1 MKDNS
6 QTFEM
11 DDPICIR
18 GEITPERAG
27 EIIDR
32 MNGLLKAERQSAKKA
47 AIKAIL
53 IDPFEM
59 TVSEVDYGGEM
70 ADIYRLIDADLF
82 TVAGFGE
89 DGDGVYVDDEGLF
102 KATQRFFK
110 LDGYPQPLA
119 GKGLIL
125 GSNDGGESVA
135 PVTTLES
142 VRASIRWV
150 QPLSQHLWID
160 SDSGALLT
168 TKELCTF

>member
-1 MKDNS
+1 MHNTNPS
-6 QTFEM
+6 QTSNNINATARDAVNPDLHE
-11 DDPICIR
+11 
-18 GEITPERAG
+18 TSTAT
-27 EIIDR
+27 
-32 MNGLLKAERQSAKKA
+32 AKIS
-47 AIKAIL
+47 IKAIL

-59 TVSEVDYGGEM
+59 TVSEVGYGGEM
-70 ADIYRLIDADLF
+70 ADIYRLVDADLF

-119 GKGLIL
+119 GKGLVL
-125 GSNDGGESVA
+125 GSNDGGESVV
-135 PVTTLES
+135 PVTTVEA
-142 VRASIRWV
+142 VRAAVRWV

-168 TKELCTF
+168 TKELCTY

>member
-1 MKDNS
+1 LALGAGGFSSASSNNIYATARDAVNPDLHES
-6 QTFEM
+6 QTATAK
-11 DDPICIR
+11 
-18 GEITPERAG
+18 TP
-27 EIIDR
+27 
-32 MNGLLKAERQSAKKA
+32 
-47 AIKAIL
+47 IKAIL

-59 TVSEVDYGGEM
+59 TVSEVGYGGEM
-70 ADIYRLIDADLF
+70 VDIYRLIDADLF

-119 GKGLIL
+119 GKGLVL

-135 PVTTLES
+135 PVTTLEA

-160 SDSGALLT
+160 SVSGALLT
-168 TKELCTF
+168 TKELCTY

>member
-1 MKDNS
+1 MHNTNPS
-6 QTFEM
+6 QTSNNIYATARDAVNPDLHESQTATAK
-11 DDPICIR
+11 
-18 GEITPERAG
+18 TP
-27 EIIDR
+27 
-32 MNGLLKAERQSAKKA
+32 
-47 AIKAIL
+47 IKAIL

-59 TVSEVDYGGEM
+59 TVSEVDYGGEL

-89 DGDGVYVDDEGLF
+89 DGDGVYVDDEGLS

-119 GKGLIL
+119 GKGLVL

-135 PVTTLES
+135 PVTTLEA
-142 VRASIRWV
+142 VRAAVRWV

>member
-1 MKDNS
+1 MQDNS
-6 QTFEM
+6 QNFAM

-32 MNGLLKAERQSAKKA
+32 MNQLMAQERHSVQKPAVM
-47 AIKAIL
+47 AIL

-59 TVSEVDYGGEM
+59 TVTEVAYGGEL

-89 DGDGVYVDDEGLF
+89 AGDGVYVDDEGLF

-119 GKGLIL
+119 GKGLVL

-135 PVTTLES
+135 PVTTLEAI
-142 VRASIRWV
+142 RAAVRWV

-160 SDSGALLT
+160 NDSGALLT
-168 TKELCTF
+168 TKELCTY

>member
-1 MKDNS
+1 MHNTNPS
-6 QTFEM
+6 QTSNNTYATARDAVNPDFCEASTATAK
-11 DDPICIR
+11 
-18 GEITPERAG
+18 TP
-27 EIIDR
+27 
-32 MNGLLKAERQSAKKA
+32 
-47 AIKAIL
+47 IKAIL

-102 KATQRFFK
+102 KGTQRFFK

-119 GKGLIL
+119 GKGLVL

-135 PVTTLES
+135 PVTTLEA
-142 VRASIRWV
+142 VRAAVRWV

-168 TKELCTF
+168 TKELCTY